1 MIQRNHSGP
10 AQFITQLRA
19 AIKATICVGMG
30 VPDSVILAFRGHS
43 LRVGGL
49 NELRR
54 RGVDGETRRLLGG
67 WASVM
72 SQARY
77 EQLAVS
83 ERLALSENMARAP
96 RQAGFSAVG
105 LGISALPHLGNF
117 AY

>member
-1 MIQRNHSGP
+1 M
-10 AQFITQLRA
+10 L
-19 AIKATICVGMG
+19 
-30 VPDSVILAFRGHS
+30 DAFAGHS

-54 RGVDGETRRLLGG
+54 RGVDSETRRLLGG

-77 EQLAVS
+77 EQLSIA
-83 ERLALSENMARAP
+83 ERLRLSESLARGK
-96 RQAGFSAVG
+96 RTAGFDQPAAC
-105 LGISALPHLGNF
+105 LTALPHLDNF